1 MGFNTT
7 IVILNDA
14 LESIANDPQF
24 GKKLRDAILRGT
36 SPSRC
41 PVRITAGMSDA
52 GSVIETHHADE
63 NVVVS
68 VGGNTGIVI
77 KDDIYGADTNLVSI
91 KEIAKTLGVSRERAL
106 MIAWGKL
113 KAMKIGGRY
122 FVLRQAF
129 DHYRSNLN
137 QEKARGKKK

>member
-14 LESIANDPQF
+14 LESIAADPQF
-24 GKKLRDAILRGT
+24 GKKLRDAVLGAI
-36 SPSRC
+36 SSSDC
-41 PVRITAGMSDA
+41 PIHFSAGMSDA

-77 KDDIYGADTNLVSI
+77 KDDLYGDDTNLVGI

-106 MIAWGKL
+106 VVAWGKL
-113 KAMKIGGRY
+113 KAMQIGGRY

-129 DHYRSNLN
+129 DRYLSNLDW
-137 QEKARGKKK
+137 EKKHGKAK